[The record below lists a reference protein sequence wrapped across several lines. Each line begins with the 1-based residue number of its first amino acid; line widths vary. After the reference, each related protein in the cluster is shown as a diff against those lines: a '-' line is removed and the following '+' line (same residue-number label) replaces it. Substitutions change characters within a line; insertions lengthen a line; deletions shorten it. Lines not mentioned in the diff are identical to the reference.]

1 MATES
6 YPPVL
11 TEIAFISGFLL
22 HLVQAVAPEGLSIP
36 SRIIAGGELKHTV
49 TRIVA
54 L

>member
-22 HLVQAVAPEGLSIP
+22 HLVQAVAPEGLSSIP
-36 SRIIAGGELKHTV
+36 SRIIAGGELKHTS
-49 TRIVA
+49 RE
-54 L
+54 

>member
-6 YPPVL
+6 YPLVL

-36 SRIIAGGELKHTV
+36 SRIIAGGELKHTS
-49 TRIVA
+49 RE
-54 L
+54 